1 MLRAMVFID
10 HMNFDNSLKN
20 YYREILKQPQEIL
33 IDYKTFPQRLVEKV
47 APDCKLIK
55 TYLFAPKP
63 DDFLR
68 TDTYWDKYYTWI
80 SNFKNFKNF
89 DVIEGE
95 YKARQVEGAAAMDI
109 NKKNTYYKVEK
120 GTDINMAVNIITKAF
135 HNSYDT
141 AILITGD
148 RDYAMVLEQ
157 LKIIGKLSV
166 ISAVKGQ
173 NISSIKQYAD
183 GSFIMDDTFFK
194 TCARKH

>member
-1 MLRAMVFID
+1 
-10 HMNFDNSLKN
+10 
-20 YYREILKQPQEIL
+20 
-33 IDYKTFPQRLVEKV
+33 
-47 APDCKLIK
+47 
-55 TYLFAPKP
+55 
-63 DDFLR
+63 
-68 TDTYWDKYYTWI
+68 
-80 SNFKNFKNF
+80 
-89 DVIEGE
+89 
-95 YKARQVEGAAAMDI
+95 MDI